1 MLTLKSATDWFLE
14 YCADYRKLSPHTLK
28 AYRHD
33 LDHLS
38 AFESSNWSELRPSEM
53 DRAKTREWLAS
64 MNGASPRTVRRRL
77 ATVKSLFSTL
87 ERQGNIGENPL
98 SGMRCEIRVGLSL
111 PRAVARSTIKSVLH
125 AVRAQQAKSEKSRHR
140 KVHDVALIELLFAT
154 GIRVSEA
161 VAMNLSDVEIDRM
174 ALTIHGKGNRER
186 DIPIVCADFK
196 QTLEQHLAQRKSDG
210 AKPFDPL
217 FVNRNN
223 VRISDQSI
231 RAILRRFTPKD
242 AGVRITPHMLRHTLA
257 TLLLEEGADLRHI
270 QKLLGHSSITTTTL
284 YTHVSERSQRHALEK
299 YHPRN
304 KMSV

>member
-1 MLTLKSATDWFLE
+1 MQTLKSASDWFLE
-14 YCADYRKLSPHTLK
+14 YCAAYRKLSPHTLK

-38 AFESSNWSELRPSEM
+38 TFESSTWSELRPSELNR
-53 DRAKTREWLAS
+53 DKTRRWLAS
-64 MNGASPRTVRRRL
+64 MNDSSPRTIRRRL

-87 ERQGNIGENPL
+87 ERQGSISENPL
-98 SGMRCEIRVGLSL
+98 SGMRCEIKVGLCL
-111 PRAVARSTIKSVLH
+111 PRAVARSTVKSLLQ
-125 AVRAQQAKSEKSRHR
+125 AVRAQEAESEKAKRR
-140 KVHDVALIELLFAT
+140 KLHEVAIIELLFAT
-154 GIRVSEA
+154 GVRVSEA
-161 VAMNLSDVEIDRM
+161 VAMNLSDVEMDRV
-174 ALTIHGKGNRER
+174 ALTIRGKGNRER
-186 DIPIVCADFK
+186 EIPIVCADFK
-196 QTLEQHLAQRKSDG
+196 YAMEQHLAQRKSDA
-210 AKPFDPL
+210 AKPCDPL

-231 RAILRRFTPKD
+231 RAILRRYSPKE
-242 AGVRITPHMLRHTLA
+242 AGIRVTPHMLRHTLA

-304 KMSV
+304 KMTP